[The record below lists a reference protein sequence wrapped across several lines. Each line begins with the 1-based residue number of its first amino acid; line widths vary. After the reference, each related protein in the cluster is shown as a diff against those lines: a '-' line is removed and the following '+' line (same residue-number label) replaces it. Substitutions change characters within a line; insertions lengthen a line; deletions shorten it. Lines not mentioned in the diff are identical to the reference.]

1 MTKAKAR
8 ARAKARAGQKAKKH
22 EPNADHSGPIVRQGQ
37 FDPQSS
43 AIKGPVANP
52 NTKNFAGAKSGA
64 ARAR

>member
-8 ARAKARAGQKAKKH
+8 ERAKARAGQKAKKR
-22 EPNADHSGPIVRQGQ
+22 EANPEQPGPIVRQGQ

-43 AIKGPVANP
+43 AIKGPVTNP

-64 ARAR
+64 ARSR